1 MKSTPPRRLYERSC
15 TAERLEASHCTL
27 AAVDWAIAGAMVLL
41 IALDGSGGLRPR
53 CSASASRVGYRDYV
67 KMQTRS

>member
-1 MKSTPPRRLYERSC
+1 
-15 TAERLEASHCTL
+15 
-27 AAVDWAIAGAMVLL
+27 MVLL

-67 KMQTRS
+67 KMQTRY